1 LHLRTLTAFARV
13 LSSVFVDHCGIGGGV
28 QRRAGH
34 DFVDLPRR
42 VEANLQVRFGLG
54 AFLNASYM
62 EFVCFGVCAERPA
75 AQITAKT
82 TDNEATLRNAS
93 IGSREKSP

>member
-1 LHLRTLTAFARV
+1 MEFGLRRPPR
-13 LSSVFVDHCGIGGGV
+13 IGGGV

-34 DFVDLPRR
+34 DFIDLPRR

-62 EFVCFGVCAERPA
+62 EFVCFRVCAERPA
-75 AQITAKT
+75 ARITVKT
-82 TDNEATLRNAS
+82 TDNEVNSIVERANRFTGEVSLRE
-93 IGSREKSP
+93 I